1 MCKSPEKTSRGLKS
15 LPEGSSPHRKET
27 SETIE
32 KAHLCRQKSGI
43 KLPSP
48 QGKETSETIKTAHM
62 CRQKSGIKYEGS
74 PEEIGN
80 FVWKRRRR
88 T

>member
-1 MCKSPEKTSRGLKS
+1 VQTEIWHKTS
-15 LPEGSSPHRKET
+15 
-27 SETIE
+27 
-32 KAHLCRQKSGI
+32 
-43 KLPSP
+43 SP
-48 QGKETSETIKTAHM
+48 QGKETSETIKTAHL

-80 FVWKRRRR
+80 FVWRRRR

>member
-15 LPEGSSPHRKET
+15 LPEGSSPQGKET
-27 SETIE
+27 TETIE

-43 KLPSP
+43 KFPSP
-48 QGKETSETIKTAHM
+48 QGKETSETIRKAHL
-62 CRQKSGIKYEGS
+62 CRQKSGEKYEGS

-80 FVWKRRRR
+80 FVWRKR